1 MANRLEQP
9 RLQTVNNSNLNRSKN
24 MGYNTTKRDYNWSNW
39 NEALDH
45 VWKYERNGSFK
56 IMHNTIASID
66 GANNVSI
73 TLHNTDIYKIELGP
87 ILPDNVTRIFP
98 AQQSIITLDSGGYQ
112 TVTTKDRMNRF
123 LPLGYR
129 VYQKDFDWYL
139 QTPEGTREYQDG
151 MQIKLELA

>member
-1 MANRLEQP
+1 
-9 RLQTVNNSNLNRSKN
+9 

-39 NEALDH
+39 SEALDH

-73 TLHNTDIYKIELGP
+73 TLHNTDIY
-87 ILPDNVTRIFP
+87 RINW
-98 AQQSIITLDSGGYQ
+98 SHSGSSTITLDSGGYQ